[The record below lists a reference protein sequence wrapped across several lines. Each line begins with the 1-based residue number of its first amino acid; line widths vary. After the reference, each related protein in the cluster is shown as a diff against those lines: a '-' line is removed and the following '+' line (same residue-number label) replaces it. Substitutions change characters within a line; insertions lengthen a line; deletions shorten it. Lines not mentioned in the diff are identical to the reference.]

1 MDDDDNEEDE
11 YNNEDEQG
19 NNVMANVVT
28 LNENNVEP
36 VDNNIEDI
44 V

>member
-28 LNENNVEP
+28 LYENNVEP
-36 VDNNIEDI
+36 VDDNIEDI